1 MKQTLQDQLAEAQK
15 QTPKM
20 ILQTKI
26 TFKEGLIEK
35 LKADSEKDLPFID
48 EIIAV
53 TENELNNLKLQLKQA
68 S

>member
-1 MKQTLQDQLAEAQK
+1 MKHTLQAQLAQAQK

-20 ILQTKI
+20 KLQTKI

-35 LKADSEKDLPFID
+35 LKADSEKDLPYIK
-48 EIIAV
+48 EIIAA